1 MLRQKNKRRNKRNKE
16 RGVSSDQ
23 RVHVKQ
29 DSGSRY
35 EARKEGAMTGEGYVQ
50 EGESK
55 REKRKGPKKRASQ
68 ADAPG
73 KGQGERQLLSHPR
86 VEKRLGL
93 NTERGRENRASCNS
107 HH

>member
-1 MLRQKNKRRNKRNKE
+1 M
-16 RGVSSDQ
+16 SSDQ

-68 ADAPG
+68 ADAAG